1 MRRVVFFLI
10 LAGSFV
16 ALLSPPAEPQDV
28 HPLQEEWDERNSEF
42 LIPNSDFDRDPR
54 SVMVLRFECTSALGR
69 REVTLFGNG
78 TVRLW
83 DGPPGEEEML
93 LGELEP
99 EELDGVLA
107 RLDEEDL
114 SEAPAEY
121 HGVEGEWVEECVLEL
136 PRRGEGGE
144 ELLGARPAPP
154 DGSATTFRFS
164 PYAPLPLALSRVV
177 RIARELGEVAEEERA
192 LGLPPG
198 YEPRRGDVLVR
209 VDGERFRVVQFTDD
223 GKGVELQGVD
233 QPLTL
238 YLEPEALGAV
248 FEAVESRVPE

>member
-1 MRRVVFFLI
+1 MKACRYLQ
-10 LAGSFV
+10 LAAAV
-16 ALLSPPAEPQDV
+16 ALLASAPPAAV
-28 HPLQEEWDERNSEF
+28 GRERDRNPHFE
-42 LIPNSDFDRDPR
+42 RDPR
-54 SVMVLRFECTSALGR
+54 SVVVLRLECTSDLGR

-99 EELDGVLA
+99 PELDGLLTRLA
-107 RLDEEDL
+107 AEDL

-136 PRRGEGGE
+136 PR
-144 ELLGARPAPP
+144 PAEKDDP
-154 DGSATTFRFS
+154 ATFRFS
-164 PYAPLPLALSRVV
+164 PYARLPLALSRVV
-177 RIARELGEVAEEERA
+177 AIARELGAVAEEERS

-198 YEPRRGDVLVR
+198 YEPRPGDVLVR

-223 GKGVELQGVD
+223 GKGVELQGLD
-233 QPLTL
+233 QHLTL
-238 YLEPEALGAV
+238 YLAPDALGEV
-248 FEAVESRVPE
+248 FEALESREREE

>member
-1 MRRVVFFLI
+1 MRAGRFLH
-10 LAGSFV
+10 LAAV
-16 ALLSPPAEPQDV
+16 AALLASVPPAAMA
-28 HPLQEEWDERNSEF
+28 QERGPDPHFE
-42 LIPNSDFDRDPR
+42 RDPR
-54 SVMVLRFECTSALGR
+54 SVVVLRLECTSDLGR

-99 EELDGVLA
+99 PELDGLLA
-107 RLDEEDL
+107 RLAAEDL

-136 PRRGEGGE
+136 PRRAEKDG
-144 ELLGARPAPP
+144 PA
-154 DGSATTFRFS
+154 TFRFS
-164 PYAPLPLALSRVV
+164 PYARLPLALSRVV
-177 RIARELGEVAEEERA
+177 AIARELGAVAEEERS

-198 YEPRRGDVLVR
+198 YEPRQGDVLVR
-209 VDGERFRVVQFTDD
+209 ADGERFRVVQFTDD

-238 YLEPEALGAV
+238 YLEPGALGELFEAL
-248 FEAVESRVPE
+248 ESREPE

>member
-1 MRRVVFFLI
+1 MRAGGWLFAASVVAVVVSI
-10 LAGSFV
+10 PAAAGQEREP
-16 ALLSPPAEPQDV
+16 SPPYG
-28 HPLQEEWDERNSEF
+28 
-42 LIPNSDFDRDPR
+42 RDPR
-54 SVMVLRFECTSALGR
+54 SVVILRYECTSELGR

-99 EELDGVLA
+99 DELDGVLA
-107 RLDEEDL
+107 RLAEEDL

-121 HGVEGEWVEECVLEL
+121 PGVEGEWVEECVLEL
-136 PRRGEGGE
+136 PRRAEGGE
-144 ELLGARPAPP
+144 EALRGRLALPDPP
-154 DGSATTFRFS
+154 PTTFRFS

-223 GKGVELQGVD
+223 GEGVELQGVD

>member
-1 MRRVVFFLI
+1 MR
-10 LAGSFV
+10 AGSWIPRAAAAVLV
-16 ALLSPPAEPQDV
+16 AALAAAAAGREREGRSP
-28 HPLQEEWDERNSEF
+28 
-42 LIPNSDFDRDPR
+42 FDRDPR
-54 SVMVLRFECTSALGR
+54 SVVVLRYECTSDLGR

-93 LGELEP
+93 LGELAL

-107 RLDEEDL
+107 RLEAEDL

-136 PRRGEGGE
+136 PWLADGPAAGEGE
-144 ELLGARPAPP
+144 SP
-154 DGSATTFRFS
+154 TFRFS
-164 PYAPLPLALSRVV
+164 PYARLPLALSRVAAV
-177 RIARELGEVAEEERA
+177 ARELGAVAEEERS
-192 LGLPPG
+192 LGLPQD

-209 VDGERFRVVQFTDD
+209 TDGVRFRVVQLTDD
-223 GKGVELQGVD
+223 GKGVELQGLD

-238 YLEPEALGAV
+238 YVAPDALGEM
-248 FEAVESRVPE
+248 FEAVESRTPD